1 MSQDGP
7 HEKEVLGAKD
17 ILLRRVPY
25 LDPNYVKHDGTA
37 SSFAFSLRKRNGVK
51 EEGLSVDAERMTTYD
66 RSILRAADFRLYAL
80 VTEHVRALLLSVC
93 HDPCPKEDPENGA
106 HTLITGTAGK
116 PTDCPDTTNSAMD
129 APVTINERLAKCLA
143 KASRRINYPDRT

>member
-1 MSQDGP
+1 MSQGGS
-7 HEKEVLGAKD
+7 HEREVIGAED

-37 SSFAFSLRKRNGVK
+37 SSFAFSLRKRNGIK
-51 EEGLSVDAERMTTYD
+51 EEGLSVDVERMTTYA

-80 VTEHVRALLLSVC
+80 VTGSVRELNLSVC
-93 HDPCPKEDPENGA
+93 HDPCPKEDPENPA
-106 HTLITGTAGK
+106 HALISGTAGK
-116 PTDCPDTTNSAMD
+116 PVDCVDPSNTDKDS
-129 APVTINERLAKCLA
+129 PVTINERLAKCLA